1 MKKILSNRNKT
12 SISLSLLL
20 VSLVLT
26 SCGGVNKRK
35 GIFLPGTF
43 EGYKNHSEDLKCCFS
58 VSEISIDDYL
68 MAAGQNVVQDLV
80 ALKYYSLDLYFEDKN
95 GTRTDYEI
103 SNLSDMHNQSTE
115 VPVAYTNS
123 NIEIWPCINSV
134 SDSQISIKICYL
146 IQIYDFLNTNE
157 AVAFDLYLK
166 GN

>member
-12 SISLSLLL
+12 SISFSLLL
-20 VSLVLT
+20 VSLVLA

-43 EGYKNHSEDLKCCFS
+43 EGYRNPNKDLKCCFS

-80 ALKYYSLDLYFEDKN
+80 ALKYYSLDLYIEDKS
-95 GTRTDYEI
+95 GTRIDYEI
-103 SNLSDMHNQSTE
+103 SNLSDMHNESTE

-134 SDSQISIKICYL
+134 SDSQTSIKICYL